1 MSTSPPKVIVFG
13 AAGAIGSGA
22 SLEARRRGASVWLA
36 MRDTN
41 KPTPNLDS
49 SAPGY
54 TRIQADLSDPSS
66 LTRAV
71 HESSA
76 TTAFVYVVFS
86 SRDHMASAF
95 SALKSAG
102 ITYVVLLSS
111 FTVRGAAH
119 EERNTAFDHI
129 SAVHAQAEMAL
140 AASGLAYAAVRPA
153 YFNTNLYWNKAEI
166 KNGEAGLLYP
176 EIKYDFIAPEDI
188 GTVCGA
194 ILAEPAF
201 QTPDAGMQKS
211 KIVSLCGPQIMT
223 QRRAHEVIAEVI
235 GREIKVR
242 ELSEEEWKAKV
253 SFMPPPARDA
263 LLKGMRKSHEGYDL
277 YADGF
282 WEDAKAS
289 LEKYKKGEAMGFAE
303 WVEAHREEF
312 T

>member
-1 MSTSPPKVIVFG
+1 MTSSSPKVIVFG
-13 AAGAIGSGA
+13 AAGAVGSGA

-41 KPTPNLDS
+41 KPIPNIDS

-71 HESSA
+71 HQSSA
-76 TTAFVYVVFS
+76 TAAFVYTVFS
-86 SRDHMASAF
+86 SQDHMASAF

-119 EERNTAFDHI
+119 EEANLFDHI
-129 SAVHAQAEMAL
+129 SAIHAKAEVAL
-140 AASGLAYAAVRPA
+140 EASGLAYAAVRPA
-153 YFNTNLYWNKAEI
+153 YFSTNLYWNKFEI
-166 KNGEAGLLYP
+166 KNGEAELLYP

-188 GTVCGA
+188 GTACGA
-194 ILAEPAF
+194 ILAEPRF
-201 QTPDAGMQKS
+201 QIPDAGKERS
-211 KIVSLCGPQIMT
+211 KIVNLCGPQIMS
-223 QRRAHEVIAEVI
+223 QRRAHEVMAQTLK
-235 GREIKVR
+235 REIKVK
-242 ELSEEEWKAKV
+242 ELTEEEWKAKV
-253 SFMPPPARDA
+253 SYMPKSATDA

-277 YADGF
+277 YAGGF
-282 WEDAKAS
+282 WEEAKAN
-289 LEKYKKGEAMGFAE
+289 LEKYKEGEAMGFAE
-303 WVEAHREEF
+303 WVEKHREEF